1 MDGRAEALDREAAE
15 WARRAGEQRRLVAEL
30 MRLIGT
36 PEVYTP
42 VESLRSREERKRR
55 EAVAHSSPRVI

>member
-1 MDGRAEALDREAAE
+1 
-15 WARRAGEQRRLVAEL
+15 
-30 MRLIGT
+30 
-36 PEVYTP
+36 